1 MYPKSIQKLIKQF
14 SNFPSVGPKT
24 AARFV
29 FYLLNSPKGETEQ
42 LIETISRL
50 SEQVKQCSF
59 CFKSFEGEGNLCE
72 ICSNTGRNRSK
83 ICVVE
88 KEIDLNA
95 IEKTKIYKGVYFI
108 LGGNISLKK
117 DSEEKIRLKELI
129 ERIKD
134 PASFHLF
141 NASFE
146 EIIIATN
153 PTTEGEAT
161 SRLLKAK
168 LSPFNK
174 KITTLGRGLP
184 TGGEL
189 EYADEET
196 LEEALNRRK

>member
-29 FYLLNSPKGETEQ
+29 FYLLNSPKEETKE
-42 LIETISRL
+42 LTETILRL

-72 ICSNTGRNRSK
+72 ICSNAGRDRSK

-95 IEKTKIYKGVYFI
+95 IEKTKMYKGVYFI

-117 DSEEKIRLKELI
+117 DSEGKNKR
-129 ERIKD
+129 
-134 PASFHLF
+134 
-141 NASFE
+141 
-146 EIIIATN
+146 
-153 PTTEGEAT
+153 
-161 SRLLKAK
+161 SRFFSSAQR
-168 LSPFNK
+168 FF
-174 KITTLGRGLP
+174 
-184 TGGEL
+184 
-189 EYADEET
+189 
-196 LEEALNRRK
+196 